1 MQTILKI
8 SGMTCGHCVAAVS
21 RALQQVPGVEQAQV
35 SLESQQ
41 AVVTGDAAPQDL
53 LNAVKEEGYEA
64 SVQ

>member
-21 RALQQVPGVEQAQV
+21 RALEQVPGVEQAQV